1 MNVEGNLDV
10 SPAATEAGRLT
21 GSPALRAVRVGS
33 GSPVSPHHDSATAEV
48 RSMND
53 VPRGGQHEA
62 LSIARAAVA
71 TDAGTNSMNRPDYL
85 AMADGL
91 LEGLRGLTNEQEQ
104 LAIGGIA
111 DAVWASPMNLD
122 NDRTPQQRGRLVA
135 VLVYDVVYLDPSR
148 DMSTP
153 AGRSITRFVK
163 GLDSAGRGEART
175 LLKALCPEV
184 NEVFVDRLSGAVREL
199 LNTLS
204 IGTSSTAKNTQYEKL
219 VDAFQLILSNGQ
231 VSSDHVFYQTG
242 VPRKLCI
249 AIRKAIRLKGQEPL
263 PSLETFAAQTGLPA
277 ELIRRELFVRPA
289 QAALGNYLNR
299 RRHEER
305 R

>member
-1 MNVEGNLDV
+1 MNVDGNRDV

-21 GSPALRAVRVGS
+21 GSPTLRAVHVGS
-33 GSPVSPHHDSATAEV
+33 GSPVSPHRDAATAEV
-48 RSMND
+48 RSPD
-53 VPRGGQHEA
+53 EVPRGGQHEA
-62 LSIARAAVA
+62 LSIARTAV
-71 TDAGTNSMNRPDYL
+71 TTGAGTNSMNRPDYL

-91 LEGLRGLTNEQEQ
+91 LDGLRGLTNEQQQ
-104 LAIGGIA
+104 LSVGGIA

-135 VLVYDVVYLDPSR
+135 ALVCDLVYLDPSR

-153 AGRSITRFVK
+153 AGHSITRFVK
-163 GLDSAGRGEART
+163 GLNSEERGEART

-184 NEVFVDRLSGAVREL
+184 NKVFVDRLGGAVREL

-204 IGTSSTAKNTQYEKL
+204 IGTSSTAKNTLHEQL
-219 VDAFQLILSNGQ
+219 VDAFRLILSNRQ
-231 VSSDHVFYQTG
+231 VSSDHVFSQTG
-242 VPRKLCI
+242 VPRSLCN
-249 AIRKAIRLKGQEPL
+249 AIRKAINMKRQEPL

-277 ELIRRELFVRPA
+277 ELIRMELFVRPA

-299 RRHEER
+299 
-305 R
+305 